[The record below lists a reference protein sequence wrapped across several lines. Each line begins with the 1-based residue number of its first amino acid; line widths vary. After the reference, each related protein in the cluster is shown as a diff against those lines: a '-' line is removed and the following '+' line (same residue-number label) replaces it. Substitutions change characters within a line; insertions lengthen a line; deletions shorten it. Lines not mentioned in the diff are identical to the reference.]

1 MGEIVGVIS
10 GRDVKTWRKTGE
22 WYVPVHISRGEKG

>member
-22 WYVPVHISRGEKG
+22 WYVPVHMSRWKKD